1 MATTLTIR
9 ASQSAAL
16 VAWERRFRVR
26 RSRWIALVLSIVIH
40 AAWSLWPVEPPKSAD
55 DVVLSA
61 TLTEMPAPP
70 AAAPAPSPSK
80 RKAKPKRVVPVAP
93 LEAIKP
99 ETSASLSGDVLAPEL
114 VPDRALAPERSLA
127 EISPDALAPITS

>member
-1 MATTLTIR
+1 MATTLTIH

-16 VAWERRFRVR
+16 AVRNRRFRVR
-26 RSRWIALVLSIVIH
+26 PSLWIALVLSILIH

-70 AAAPAPSPSK
+70 AAAPAPSTSK
-80 RKAKPKRVVPVAP
+80 PKAKPKRVVPVAP
-93 LEAIKP
+93 LEPIKP

-114 VPDRALAPERSLA
+114 VPDRALV
-127 EISPDALAPITS
+127 PDR